1 MTDEARR
8 NIAVLITD
16 DDSDARRHAA
26 EDLAGERGLAPIAA
40 LAAALQDANK
50 GVRDTAC
57 RSLLAIGGADAARAV
72 VEYVCSP
79 DIVTRNLAADIL
91 MKIGGPGIPALLPY
105 LKDPDH
111 DVRKAVVDILG
122 LVEGAVPVGAVLDL
136 LHDPDEN
143 VVVSAV
149 EALGNLRS
157 AEAVAG
163 LEEAFNRCG
172 YARPAVAEALGK
184 IGDPLSGA
192 FVMTNLRNAL
202 EHVNEDPLTV
212 LGLVEAAGAVGDAG
226 ALDVLTG
233 GCALIPAGIRG
244 AVLHAIVR
252 IGSRTGRP
260 LPAIPGVEPVLS
272 GMLKQEDAAVRASAA
287 AWLGTCAGPESVGAM
302 VHAFGADPEVDAL
315 LAAALMER
323 PESLSALVAELHEGA
338 GSGARAKAALLSQL
352 VLARI
357 KAIMRSGGSPGDEE
371 VIASAFDAVARAWDE
386 ADQDA
391 RSSLI
396 DAMFRLDGDR
406 AVQFLDT
413 ILEQPDPWLR
423 MHVIEVIAAIADSR
437 APVYIAR
444 FLNDEDEMVRELA
457 GNVLRAKGFVSDEP

>member
-1 MTDEARR
+1 M
-8 NIAVLITD
+8 
-16 DDSDARRHAA
+16 
-26 EDLAGERGLAPIAA
+26 
-40 LAAALQDANK
+40 
-50 GVRDTAC
+50 
-57 RSLLAIGGADAARAV
+57 
-72 VEYVCSP
+72 
-79 DIVTRNLAADIL
+79 
-91 MKIGGPGIPALLPY
+91 
-105 LKDPDH
+105 
-111 DVRKAVVDILG
+111 
-122 LVEGAVPVGAVLDL
+122 GAVLDL

-157 AEAVAG
+157 ADAVAG
-163 LEEAFNRCG
+163 LEEAFDRYG

-202 EHVNEDPLTV
+202 GHVSEDPLTV

-226 ALDVLTG
+226 ALGVLTD
-233 GCALIPAGIRG
+233 GCALIPPGIRG

-272 GMLKQEDAAVRASAA
+272 RMLKQEDAAVRASAA

-323 PESLSALVAELHEGA
+323 PESLPALVAELHEGA

-457 GNVLRAKGFVSDEP
+457 ENVLRAKGFVSDEP